1 MPVAV
6 DLLAFDDD
14 ADEPFALAFLLVFES
29 EELLDDLASCALLV
43 PDSEELLDALAACA
57 GADSCPLALALAVDA
72 RVVALTRDVEE
83 RLEDL
88 AKAAALFGGG
98 AAAAASFLL
107 ALPLAFDVRVVALA
121 LDVEELLEDFA
132 KAAALFAGG
141 AAAAA
146 SLPLALA
153 LAFDALGGRLAFA
166 SGEPWND
173 LATSTLDLL
182 VFEADGNELLKLF
195 SLFDDDFTVL
205 NFLRAS
211 EAVGPTTSARAATA
225 NSDASFIL
233 ARGGHCCLGVTL
245 KRRPGGRCSFLHGT
259 RTGEGL

>member
-14 ADEPFALAFLLVFES
+14 ADELFARAFFLL
-29 EELLDDLASCALLV
+29 A
-43 PDSEELLDALAACA
+43 PDSDALLDALAACA
-57 GADSCPLALALAVDA
+57 DGADSCPLALALAFDA
-72 RVVALTRDVEE
+72 RVVALARDVEE

-182 VFEADGNELLKLF
+182 VFEADGNELLKLLF